1 MVCHGMPWYAIV
13 SCGQP
18 QAELHHFCP
27 HFAEARPDPGQL
39 QRMEQRIQQRIKHIY
54 RYVYIY
60 TCVLYIYIYRNINN
74 YNRNRIL

>member
-1 MVCHGMPWYAIV
+1 MPWYAIV

-54 RYVYIY
+54 MYMYIYIHMCIVYIY
-60 TCVLYIYIYRNINN
+60 ISKHK
-74 YNRNRIL
+74 